1 MPDFKAVSAN
11 KAYVFDNAIFVSP
24 VDFVALK
31 NSAPWITQ
39 GPKDADVTS
48 LSCRI
53 NRGPVMCVKYVPSH
67 TPPMAC
73 VPPLPD
79 LEWTLPPGA
88 LWGGW
93 SCRGCSCA
101 ALRVGVVWCWAA
113 MGGIPH
119 GERGTEQGTAAL

>member
-53 NRGPVMCVKYVPSH
+53 NRGPVMCVKYVSSH
-67 TPPMAC
+67 THLLWLVSPPS
-73 VPPLPD
+73 D
-79 LEWTLPPGA
+79 FEWTPPHA